1 VTGTEDRRPEEPAVD
16 HLPDDRP
23 VDQPPVGHPP
33 EDRPPEDRPPEDLSP
48 GNRTAR
54 FAWGAVVVILVAVVV
69 LIVYALTDAPVT
81 QLTVHRVTTSSS
93 VMAEVA
99 KVPLPVFDAIGGT
112 APGTQLVAPTVL
124 SGQPPLKSAGKPEV
138 LYVGAE
144 YCPFCGAERWPL
156 IVALSRFGRFS
167 RLKNMQSAPLSVFPG
182 IQTFSF
188 VGATYTSPY
197 LSFTGVELFSDA
209 LDSQGAY
216 ARIATLSPTQAAVVS
231 RYGSP
236 GGTSTGPPGPLPF
249 VDVGNRL
256 VTSTSAFSPALIVKE
271 PQATIA
277 SGLTQPTDTIT
288 QAIVAA
294 ANQLTAGICASTG
307 QMPASVCSTKGVRAA
322 ADSLGIG

>member
-1 VTGTEDRRPEEPAVD
+1 VTGTPEDRPAEEPAAD
-16 HLPDDRP
+16 HSPDDRP
-23 VDQPPVGHPP
+23 PD
-33 EDRPPEDRPPEDLSP
+33 DLPHS
-48 GNRTAR
+48 NRTAR
-54 FAWGAVVVILVAVVV
+54 FAWGAVAVILVGVVV

-99 KVPLPVFDAIGGT
+99 KVPLPVFDAVGGT
-112 APGTQLVAPTVL
+112 APGTQLVPPTVL
-124 SGQPPLKSAGKPEV
+124 TGQPPLKSVGKPEV

-188 VGATYTSPY
+188 VGATYTSRY
-197 LSFTGVELFSDA
+197 VSFTGVELYSDA
-209 LDSQGAY
+209 LDAQGAF
-216 ARIATLSPTQAAVVS
+216 ARIATLSPTQAAVVA

-236 GGTSTGPPGPLPF
+236 GGSSSGPPGPLPF

-256 VTSTSAFSPALIVKE
+256 VTSTSAFSPALLVKE

-277 SGLTQPTDTIT
+277 SGLTQPADAIT
-288 QAIVAA
+288 EAIVAA

-307 QMPASVCSTKGVRAA
+307 QVPASVCSTRGVRAA
-322 ADSLGIG
+322 ADSLGLG

>member
-1 VTGTEDRRPEEPAVD
+1 MTGAPGDDDLSGAPGDEPAQALTSD
-16 HLPDDRP
+16 PSPDGP
-23 VDQPPVGHPP
+23 
-33 EDRPPEDRPPEDLSP
+33 SNS
-48 GNRTAR
+48 NRTAR
-54 FAWGAVVVILVAVVV
+54 FAWGAVVVILIGVVV

-81 QLTVHRVTTSSS
+81 QLTVHRATASST
-93 VMAEVA
+93 VMTELAR
-99 KVPLPVFDAIGGT
+99 VPAPVFDTVGAS
-112 APGTQLVAPTVL
+112 APDAQLVAPTVL
-124 SGQPPLKSAGKPEV
+124 TGQAPLKAAGKPEV

-188 VGATYTSPY
+188 VGARYASRY
-197 LSFTGVELFSDA
+197 VSFTGIELYSDA
-209 LDSQGAY
+209 LDAQGAF
-216 ARIATLSPTQAAVVS
+216 ARIATLTPAQADLVA
-231 RYGSP
+231 RYGTPS
-236 GGTSTGPPGPLPF
+236 GSSGSPPGPLPF

-271 PQATIA
+271 PQAAIA
-277 SGLTQPTDTIT
+277 AGLDQPSDPVT

-307 QMPASVCSTKGVRAA
+307 QEPGSVCSSKGVRDA
-322 ADSLGIG
+322 ADSLDLG